1 MNRPTLDGIIEA
13 GVLPDQENHRWR
25 TVGDTALSLVGLI
38 MALVL
43 TGCATPSERA
53 LGGKPSETRVIKIAT
68 QSPLSGGQA
77 ALGEAI
83 KLGAQLAIE
92 KLKGPVEGAGF
103 AVELVPFD
111 DQAKPDVGVANAREI
126 IADPDILFVI
136 GHLNSGVAIP
146 SSELYREVDLAMI
159 SPANTNPR
167 ITDRGYPNINRVI
180 GRDDVQ
186 GSVGAEFARRDLQAR
201 SAFVIHD
208 RTTYGR
214 LTAEFFRA
222 RAEGLG
228 CRVSGFEGTEEKVNF
243 APIIARIRATDPDV
257 VFLGG
262 IYDQAGAFFKQA
274 RGAGVRA
281 AFLGPDGM
289 DSSDLTKIAGQS
301 VVGLHYSTVAGP
313 VNVYPGA
320 REFARE
326 FRSRFGKEPEPF
338 AAEAYDATTVGLMAL
353 EQAIQAAGGQKP
365 TRKQVSTTIR
375 QLPEMQGLTG
385 PISFDEKGDRKRA
398 RYFVI
403 RVESANPALWGQNRL
418 VKTIE
423 APPAAPTPITRR
435 TILRRIWE
443 KRALR

>member
-1 MNRPTLDGIIEA
+1 MNRPTLDVIMESGK
-13 GVLPDQENHRWR
+13 LPDRENHQWR
-25 TVGDTALSLVGLI
+25 IMADAALSVLGLI
-38 MALVL
+38 IALAL
-43 TGCATPSERA
+43 TGCATSSEKTSRE
-53 LGGKPSETRVIKIAT
+53 KPSDSRAIKIAT

-77 ALGEAI
+77 PLGEAI
-83 KLGAQLAIE
+83 KLGALLAIE
-92 KLKGPVEGAGF
+92 KLKDPIERAGF
-103 AVELVPFD
+103 SVELVPFD

-126 IADPDILFVI
+126 IADADILLVI

-167 ITDRGYPNINRVI
+167 ITDRGYPNVNRVI

-222 RAEGLG
+222 RAEDLG
-228 CRVSGFEGTEEKVNF
+228 CRVLGFEGTEEKINF
-243 APIIARIRATDPDV
+243 GSLIERIKAGGPDV
-257 VFLGG
+257 VYFGG

-289 DSSDLTKIAGQS
+289 DSSDLSRIAGQS
-301 VVGLHYSTVAGP
+301 VVGLHYPTVAGP

-338 AAEAYDATTVGLMAL
+338 AVEAYDATMVGLMAL
-353 EQAIQAAGGQKP
+353 EQAIKAAGGQKL
-365 TRKQVSTTIR
+365 TRKQVSSTIR

-403 RVESANPALWGQNRL
+403 RVESANPALWGKNRL

-423 APPAAPTPITRR
+423 APPPR
-435 TILRRIWE
+435 LRP
-443 KRALR
+443 

>member
-1 MNRPTLDGIIEA
+1 MNPGRYHYQATLSAVDRAGGLWKILWSA
-13 GVLPDQENHRWR
+13 VSGVFGVLI
-25 TVGDTALSLVGLI
+25 LI
-38 MALVL
+38 AV

-53 LGGKPSETRVIKIAT
+53 LGGNPSETRVIKIAT

-92 KLKGPVEGAGF
+92 KLKGPVERAGF
-103 AVELVPFD
+103 EVEIVTFD
-111 DQAKPDVGVANAREI
+111 DQAKPSVGVANAREI
-126 IADPDILFVI
+126 IADPDILLVI

-146 SSELYREVDLAMI
+146 SSELYSQVDLAMI

-167 ITDRGYPNINRVI
+167 ITDRGYPNVNRVI

-186 GSVGAEFARRDLQAR
+186 GTVGAEFARSDLHAR
-201 SAFVIHD
+201 TAFVIHD
-208 RTTYGR
+208 RTRYGQ
-214 LTAEFFRA
+214 LTAEFFRT
-222 RAEGLG
+222 RAERLG
-228 CRVSGFEGTEEKVNF
+228 TRVLGFEGTEEKQNF
-243 APIIARIRATDPDV
+243 ASVIADV
-257 VFLGG
+257 KSRNVDVIFFGG
-262 IYDQAGAFFKQA
+262 IYDQAAVFFKQA
-274 RGAGVRA
+274 REQGVQA
-281 AFLGPDGM
+281 SFLGPDGM
-289 DSSDLTKIAGQS
+289 DSSDLARIAGQS
-301 VVGLHYSTVAGP
+301 VVGLHYSTTAGP
-313 VNVYPGA
+313 VNVYPEA
-320 REFARE
+320 REFARD
-326 FRSRFGKEPEPF
+326 FRRRFGKVAEPF

-423 APPAAPTPITRR
+423 APPPP
-435 TILRRIWE
+435 LRR
-443 KRALR
+443 